1 MATTQ
6 QVIFKID
13 NEEYGLEIM
22 RVNIIE
28 KYQDP
33 VKVPNTPEY
42 IEGIINLRGEV
53 IPIYNLRKKFSLPK
67 KETTEDTMIIITK
80 TMDVKV
86 GFIVDAVV
94 EIKVID
100 EDNIESAPK
109 MVTGNGMR
117 KYIKSVA
124 KFDSRLVVLLDAD
137 MMLTESEQENLQQ
150 VAQ

>member
-6 QVIFKID
+6 QVIFKIEH
-13 NEEYGLEIM
+13 EEYGLEIM

-28 KYQDP
+28 KYQEP
-33 VKVPNTPEY
+33 VKVPNTPDY

-53 IPIYNLRKKFSLPK
+53 IPVYSLRKKFGMVN
-67 KETTEDTMIIITK
+67 KEIDDDTMIIITK

-100 EDNIESAPK
+100 EENVEAAPK
-109 MVTGNGMR
+109 MITGNGLR

-124 KFDSRLVVLLDAD
+124 KFDSRLIVLLDVD
-137 MMLTESEQENLQQ
+137 MILTEEEQASLQN